1 MDENKNMISIS
12 QDEFEALFID
22 SDHLGILLDT
32 LVNAGK
38 YSKLADC
45 LLFDDK
51 VVSDIVKVVFPIT
64 FERIR
69 SKQDD

>member
-1 MDENKNMISIS
+1 MDENENMTSIS
-12 QDEFEALFID
+12 LDRFERLIID
-22 SDHLGILLDT
+22 SDHLCILLDT

-51 VVSDIVKVVFPIT
+51 VVSDIVKVVSPIT
-64 FERIR
+64 FEMIR